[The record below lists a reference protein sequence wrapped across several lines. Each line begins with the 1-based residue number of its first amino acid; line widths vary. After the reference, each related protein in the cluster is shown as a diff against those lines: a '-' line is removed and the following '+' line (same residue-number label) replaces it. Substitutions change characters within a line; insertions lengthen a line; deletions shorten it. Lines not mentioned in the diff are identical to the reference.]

1 MKVCVYGCGA
11 IGGLLAARLVR
22 SGASV
27 SVLARGEHLAAIQT
41 NGLTLLEGDQRF
53 VAEVAASDTPD
64 ALGVQDI
71 VILAMKG
78 HSIAAAAPDI
88 PLLLGAKTIVVT
100 AANGIPWWYFH
111 GLAHDFGAPELKS
124 VDPGRQLWNSIGP
137 ERAIGCV
144 VYPAA
149 RVEAP
154 GVVRHMFGDRFAIG
168 EPDGRIS
175 GQLETFAALLV
186 AGGFDATVQTD
197 IRIDIWTK
205 LVANAA
211 FNPVS
216 VMTGKTLGAMIEDQA
231 TARLLEQ
238 IMQEVAAVADALGVT
253 VAMTPTQLFEATSQ
267 LGDHKTSMLHDYEAG
282 RMLELEPIVG
292 AVLELA
298 AVRGVAVPTLRM
310 AYQLVAEKTGS

>member
-175 GQLETFAALLV
+175 GQLETFC
-186 AGGFDATVQTD
+186 
-197 IRIDIWTK
+197 R
-205 LVANAA
+205 
-211 FNPVS
+211 
-216 VMTGKTLGAMIEDQA
+216 
-231 TARLLEQ
+231 
-238 IMQEVAAVADALGVT
+238 ALGRWW
-253 VAMTPTQLFEATSQ
+253 F
-267 LGDHKTSMLHDYEAG
+267 
-282 RMLELEPIVG
+282 
-292 AVLELA
+292 
-298 AVRGVAVPTLRM
+298 
-310 AYQLVAEKTGS
+310 